1 MAKRD
6 FLKRVQPLVD
16 YYKEFHTLENIKQKD
31 VFNSIKIG
39 MLVANIRRDK
49 NNGLLSDEEI
59 EFLSLMDFKWD
70 DYISFAKDVKPI
82 KEWFK
87 RYGNLE
93 NLNRYS
99 KIEIDGKVVNIGDI
113 VQRLRSS
120 RKNNKLTLLQISF
133 LDNLGFQWAS
143 LEEIYA
149 DLIQYYNE
157 HGSIAQIPSQA
168 VYTTYDG
175 KTHHIS
181 RQKIRILKKFK
192 DKKLTDEEF
201 YFFKKLG
208 LFDKVEENNKE
219 R

>member
-31 VFNSIKIG
+31 EYKGVKIG
-39 MLVANIRRDK
+39 MLVSNLRRDK
-49 NNGLLSDEEI
+49 NNNLLSKEEI
-59 EFLSLMDFKWD
+59 DYLSFMDFKWD
-70 DYISFAKDVKPI
+70 DYISFEKDIKPI

-87 RYGNLE
+87 KYGNLNE
-93 NLNRYS
+93 LNSYS
-99 KIEIDGKVVNIGDI
+99 KIEINGKIVNIGDI
-113 VQRLRSS
+113 VQRIRTQ
-120 RKNNKLTLLQISF
+120 RKNNLLSLLQITF
-133 LDNLGFQWAS
+133 LDNLGFSWAN

-157 HGSIAQIPSQA
+157 HGSIAQIPSKA

-175 KTHHIS
+175 KIHHVS
-181 RQKIRILKKFK
+181 RQKERILKKFK
-192 DKKLTDEEF
+192 DGVLTDEE
-201 YFFKKLG
+201 YKFFKKLG
-208 LFDKVEENNKE
+208 LFTENKKSKE